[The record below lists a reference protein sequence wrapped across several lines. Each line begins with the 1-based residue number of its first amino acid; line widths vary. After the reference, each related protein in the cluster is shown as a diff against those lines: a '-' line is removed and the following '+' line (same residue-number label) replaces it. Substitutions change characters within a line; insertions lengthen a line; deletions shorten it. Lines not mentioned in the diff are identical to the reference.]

1 MRPILK
7 ALFLLALPVFL
18 IAETQ
23 VSISTSATMA
33 TIGEQIDLKIRVK
46 TTERIDNIKVS
57 AEKPEFETVQEEEV
71 KKSTE
76 GAETVFEKHIVIAF
90 FKTGD
95 FEVSPFTVD
104 LLESGQVK
112 DSRKTN
118 SLSIT
123 IESVLSKEDK
133 DIKPLRD
140 PIALRGN
147 PFYVLKYVLIFLA
160 MALVSAFIF
169 YRLRKKDGKA
179 VLESQ
184 PLLPPLAEFE
194 AAVDRLWA
202 QRLWEKGRVKEFFLG
217 LTQAS
222 KRFLNR
228 TYGFN
233 AEDLT
238 TDETMARLLI
248 KEKELLIIDHL
259 GQVFLLADLVKFARL
274 VPDARSLDDIQARI
288 RSLVSLYKQGEEA
301 TENLP

>member
-7 ALFLLALPVFL
+7 ALFLLALPVIL
-18 IAETQ
+18 LADTQ

-33 TIGEQIDLKIRVK
+33 TIGDRIDLKIRVK
-46 TTERIDNIKVS
+46 TTERIDTVNVS
-57 AEKPEFETVQEEEV
+57 AEKPDFDIVQEDEV
-71 KKSTE
+71 KKSSE
-76 GAETVFEKHIVIAF
+76 GAETVFEKHIAISF

-95 FEVSPFTVD
+95 FEVAPFTVD
-104 LLESGQVK
+104 LLQAGQVK

-123 IESVLSKEDK
+123 IESVLSKDDK

-147 PFYVLKYVLIFLA
+147 PFYVLKYVLVFLVLV
-160 MALVSAFIF
+160 LVSAFIF
-169 YRLRKKDGKA
+169 YRLRKKDGQA
-179 VLESQ
+179 ELEAQ

-202 QRLWEKGRVKEFFLG
+202 QRLWEKGRIKEFFFG
-217 LTQAS
+217 LTQVS

-228 TYGFN
+228 VYGFN

-238 TDETMARLLI
+238 TAETLACLMIR
-248 KEKELLIIDHL
+248 EKELLIIDHL
-259 GQVFLLADLVKFARL
+259 GKVFLLADLVKFARL
-274 VPDARSLDDIQARI
+274 VPETRSLDELQARI
-288 RSLVSLYKQGEEA
+288 QSLVSLYKKREEA
-301 TENLP
+301 PGDLP